1 MFDMTG
7 AGILKERLK
16 LKGYKMTRQREA
28 ILDAFLACAT
38 HLVTAHELFRQV
50 MVKVPQT
57 NFSTVYRNLEILV
70 QEGLVNKVMVQDK
83 TQAYELNIESEH
95 HHHMI
100 CKLCGNVQCIDY
112 CPIDNISDSY
122 GFKHTG
128 HRLEI
133 YGFCSECL
141 MLQTT

>member
-1 MFDMTG
+1 MTG
-7 AGILKERLK
+7 ASTLKERLK
-16 LKGYKMTRQREA
+16 LKGYKLTRQREA
-28 ILDAFLACAT
+28 ILEAFLTCAN
-38 HLVTAHELFRQV
+38 HLVTAHQLFRQV
-50 MVKVPQT
+50 MIKVPQT

-70 QEGLVNKVMVQDK
+70 QEGFVNKVMVQDK
-83 TQAYELNIESEH
+83 TQVYELNVESEH

-100 CKLCGNVQCIDY
+100 CKICGNVQCMDF
-112 CPIDNISDSY
+112 CPIDSISEGH

-141 MLQTT
+141 RLQTI